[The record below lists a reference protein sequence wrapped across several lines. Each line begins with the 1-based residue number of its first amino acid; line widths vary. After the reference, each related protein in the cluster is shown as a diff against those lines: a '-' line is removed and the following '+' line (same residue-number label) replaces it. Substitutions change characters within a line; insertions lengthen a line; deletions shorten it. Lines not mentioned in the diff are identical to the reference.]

1 MERDATGAAPE
12 RPRQDRILLR
22 DYVRT
27 VDIGAFHEERGAPQR
42 LRFGIELIVSPGA
55 RTGADEVDEILSY
68 DSLVDAVDA
77 TLAEERV
84 ELLETLAER
93 IALRSLQHP
102 RAAQVRVTIEKLD
115 RGPFALGVDIL
126 RHRPPAAPAA
136 APAPQTAAP
145 WVVYLPAAV
154 LDAPQLESW
163 IAQIAAAGAPVVLSP
178 SPLPSRPRVPGAPA
192 AQRHIDLLSQDQV
205 AWLLDATVPAARAA
219 ASRTEI
225 EAVLR
230 AGDLAVWVPSRMLLR
245 AAETAG
251 RAVDAP
257 SEHAAWLATEIG
269 AARLLGLGGD
279 VQGGVSLELA
289 EVLDLPASPAPFS
302 TVL

>member
-1 MERDATGAAPE
+1 MSHW
-12 RPRQDRILLR
+12 I
-22 DYVRT
+22 
-27 VDIGAFHEERGAPQR
+27 DIGALDDIPVRGAR
-42 LRFGIELIVSPGA
+42 VVRTRVGCLAVF

-93 IALRSLQHP
+93 IARRSLQHH
-102 RAAQVRVTIEKLD
+102 RAAQVRVSIEKLD

-126 RHRPPAAPAA
+126 RHRPAAAPAA

-145 WVVYLPAAV
+145 WVVHLPATLLEA
-154 LDAPQLESW
+154 LQLAGW
-163 IAQIAAAGAPVVLSP
+163 IAQIASAGAPVVLSP
-178 SPLPSRPRVPGAPA
+178 SPLPARPRVRDAPA
-192 AQRHIDLLSQDQV
+192 AQRHIDLLSQDQA
-205 AWLLDATVPAARAA
+205 AWLLDAALPVARAA

-230 AGDLAVWVPSRMLLR
+230 AGDLAVWVPSRMILR
-245 AAETAG
+245 AAESAE
-251 RAVDAP
+251 RALEAP
-257 SEHAAWLATEIG
+257 AEQAAWLATEIG
-269 AARLLGLGGD
+269 AARLLGLGAD
-279 VQGGVSLELA
+279 VPGGIALELA
-289 EVLDLPASPAPFS
+289 NVLDLPSSPAPFS

>member
-1 MERDATGAAPE
+1 MERDAARAAPGQTG
-12 RPRQDRILLR
+12 QDRILLR

-42 LRFGIELIVSPGA
+42 LRFGIELIVASAA
-55 RTGADEVDEILSY
+55 RTGADEVDDILSY

-93 IALRSLQHP
+93 IAVRSLQHH

-126 RHRPPAAPAA
+126 RHRPSVLPAATLV
-136 APAPQTAAP
+136 PQTAAP
-145 WVVYLPAAV
+145 WVVHLPTAL
-154 LDAPQLESW
+154 LDAPELHGWITQLSE
-163 IAQIAAAGAPVVLSP
+163 AGAPIVLSP
-178 SPLPSRPRVPGAPA
+178 SPLLQRPHVPGAST
-192 AQRHIDLLSQDQV
+192 AQRHIDLLSQDQA
-205 AWLLDATVPAARAA
+205 AWLLDARLPSARAA

-230 AGDLAVWVPSRMLLR
+230 AGDVAVWVASRMILR
-245 AAETAG
+245 AAEAAG
-251 RAVDAP
+251 RALEAP
-257 SEHAAWLATEIG
+257 SEQAGWLATEIG
-269 AARLLGLGGD
+269 AARLLGLGAD
-279 VQGGVSLELA
+279 VPGGITLPLRD
-289 EVLDLPASPAPFS
+289 VLDLPAPADPLS